1 MAMELVQEF
10 ERIIDAL
17 ASRGIDHA
25 VCGGLAVA
33 IHGHPRATRDIDLL
47 LLECDLPAALE
58 AVGSSGYI
66 LGGGLLRFGL
76 GTPDERRVFRVSRA
90 SGPDLMTLDLLL
102 VRDTR
107 DPIWTSRERAQ
118 WRGRE
123 LVVVSRAGLIEM
135 KRRAGRPQDLAD
147 IDRLTRGPGKDR
159 P

>member
-1 MAMELVQEF
+1 MELVQEF
-10 ERIIDAL
+10 ERIVDAL
-17 ASRGIDHA
+17 VRGGIEHA

-47 LLECDLPAALE
+47 LLESDLQAALD
-58 AVGSSGYI
+58 AVGKSGYI
-66 LGGGLLRFGL
+66 LEGGLLRFGI
-76 GTPDERRVFRVSRA
+76 GTADERHVFRVSRA

-102 VRDTR
+102 IR
-107 DPIWTSRERAQ
+107 DPNDPLWTSRERAR
-118 WRGRE
+118 WRDRD
-123 LVVVSRAGLIEM
+123 LVVVSRAGLLEM